1 MQGASRSPGCLSAP
15 PGGPDGYRQHLSQ
28 DNGLR
33 KPGASSSKPTGN
45 SPSSGRPPSSWGYD
59 RTVCW
64 LEPLKWTKVHE
75 DEPSNTP
82 LHPDGGNMFENMLR
96 MPLLLLTGC
105 ALQLFAAGATDEK

>member
-59 RTVCW
+59 RPVCW
-64 LEPLKWTKVHE
+64 LEHRKWTKVPAEKH
-75 DEPSNTP
+75 SNTTM
-82 LHPDGGNMFENMLR
+82 HPDGGNNVDNLL
-96 MPLLLLTGC
+96 PHTSLLLTGFP
-105 ALQLFAAGATDEK
+105 LHLFYA